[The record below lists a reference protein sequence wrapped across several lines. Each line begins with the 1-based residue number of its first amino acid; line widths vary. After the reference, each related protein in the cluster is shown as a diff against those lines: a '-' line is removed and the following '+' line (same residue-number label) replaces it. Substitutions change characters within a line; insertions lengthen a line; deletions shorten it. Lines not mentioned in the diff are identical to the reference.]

1 MEMQLRDLLAVHPPP
16 WSEAP
21 ATDYYAALDANGRVV
36 ELTIA
41 QELRPG
47 LVAAV
52 NVAADYLE
60 VIDDLLA
67 ECAEFGEPTELHLG
81 RSGFLRPTRREEQE
95 GGPPIPVAAGS

>member
-1 MEMQLRDLLAVHPPP
+1 MELNLRELLEIHPPP

-21 ATDYYAALDANGRVV
+21 DASNAVLDASGRRV
-36 ELTIA
+36 EVA
-41 QELRPG
+41 VAPVLRPG

-67 ECAEFGEPTELHLG
+67 ECAEFGEPTDLHLG
-81 RSGFLRPTRREEQE
+81 RSGFLRPTRREEQQ